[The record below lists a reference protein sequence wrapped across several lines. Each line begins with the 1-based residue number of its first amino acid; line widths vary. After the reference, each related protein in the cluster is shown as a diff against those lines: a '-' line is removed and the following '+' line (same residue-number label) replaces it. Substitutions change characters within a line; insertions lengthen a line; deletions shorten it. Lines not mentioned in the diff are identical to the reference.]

1 MFSSNPHYYRYYFG
15 PFRGVLGQHDEN
27 NCKNVH
33 FMDNTPY
40 NSCLIDTSTYSRVV
54 PIIGQFTTM
63 NGGFSISN
71 LIHCF
76 DKNDITP
83 LQPQQFANIPN
94 STTFC
99 GNNDPFYRNII
110 SLGES
115 IGHNLNLITPHQCH
129 NCSQKTSQVGQIDR
143 NLQYSQLV
151 EEYSGVKWNSIG
163 NKPIAVSN
171 GISGMDLKKKIGDF
185 GEHFDMISRDTIV
198 LNPKTISAIAA
209 LIDTFKKIH

>member
-1 MFSSNPHYYRYYFG
+1 
-15 PFRGVLGQHDEN
+15 
-27 NCKNVH
+27 
-33 FMDNTPY
+33 
-40 NSCLIDTSTYSRVV
+40 
-54 PIIGQFTTM
+54 
-63 NGGFSISN
+63 
-71 LIHCF
+71 
-76 DKNDITP
+76 
-83 LQPQQFANIPN
+83 
-94 STTFC
+94 
-99 GNNDPFYRNII
+99 
-110 SLGES
+110 
-115 IGHNLNLITPHQCH
+115 
-129 NCSQKTSQVGQIDR
+129 VGQIDR